1 MPTSLV
7 KTPRDERLWQKAK
20 DIAEE
25 AGHAE
30 NYAYIMGVYKKM
42 NPDRFDKSAA
52 FSTSRAMYLREEIAR
67 ALQRPLPAAR
77 KSREVGAVV
86 HELLAFLG
94 GQEFADGMTDRV
106 TQGIVRAAPRTAS
119 FSTIDPKVHDAID
132 MHVDAALRAIG
143 QSETTLRALRRSN
156 YPPTVA
162 ELDGVGAGLSKA
174 VGHVDPAKGM
184 AARVASR
191 HLRAYYDPG
200 HRSDT
205 GYLPGNVHQEAP
217 YRGVGSQV
225 PEPRD
230 RNGHPVPVPQYGML
244 KIPGYEW
251 HDKSESFHRNAAMR
265 RSAKAKKL
273 RVYDFDE
280 TLAVASGS
288 ITITHADGE
297 KTTINS
303 ATFAY
308 FKPSEGDKL
317 DFGAFNDVNNPR
329 KIKKNWEAFVRD
341 TEDPDVDVVILTA
354 RPKGS
359 ASAVSKFL
367 KSEGIKGVNVV
378 ALQSSDP
385 YDKARWID
393 KAIEDRGYRDVR
405 FVDDSTK
412 NANAVAEH
420 GKRHSESG
428 IQFESV
434 HSPHPHSDDEFIGA
448 ALKGSWSSDDPTI
461 AISEYKPKTP
471 TRDDGKSD
479 GGKSKPSA
487 WWESQSP
494 EFKKQYCNEHPASKY
509 CGRTASF
516 GGIVAA
522 KDPNDALKK
531 EISGRAQKSRNGKVR
546 TYVQSFLKKLN
557 AAGPA
562 AGIWVEQVEADFDDM
577 VRKPQGLLEDFD
589 TEDFDELH
597 LVLFGYRRKG
607 GRKATL
613 AHW

>member
-1 MPTSLV
+1 M
-7 KTPRDERLWQKAK
+7 
-20 DIAEE
+20 
-25 AGHAE
+25 
-30 NYAYIMGVYKKM
+30 
-42 NPDRFDKSAA
+42 PDRFDKSAA
-52 FSTSRAMYLREEIAR
+52 LSTSRAMYLREEIAR

-77 KSREVGAVV
+77 KVREVGAVV

-94 GQEFADGMTDRV
+94 GQEFADDMSDRV
-106 TQGIVRAAPRTAS
+106 TQGIVRSAPRTAS
-119 FSTIDPKVHDAID
+119 FTTIDPDVHNAID
-132 MHVDAALRAIG
+132 TEVRKALRAVEQAAG
-143 QSETTLRALRRSN
+143 TLGSFRHSM
-156 YPPTVA
+156 YPPTVRDMDDVRGSLGTA
-162 ELDGVGAGLSKA
+162 SQ
-174 VGHVDPAKGM
+174 HVERARSM
-184 AARVASR
+184 VSRVASR
-191 HLRAYYDPG
+191 HLLAYNPG
-200 HRSDT
+200 QRSDT
-205 GYLPGNVHQEAP
+205 GYLPGNVQQQPP

-230 RNGHPVPVPQYGML
+230 RDGRPAPVPQYGMME
-244 KIPGYEW
+244 IPGYEW
-251 HDKSESFHRNAAMR
+251 HDKSEGFHRNATR
-265 RSAKAKKL
+265 RRRAKAKKL

-288 ITITHADGE
+288 ISITHADGE

-317 DFGAFNDVNNPR
+317 DFGSFNDVNNPR

-341 TEDPDVDVVILTA
+341 SEDPDVDVVILTA

-367 KSEGIKGVNVV
+367 KSEGVEGVNVV

-412 NANAVAEH
+412 NAAAVAEH
-420 GKRHSESG
+420 GKRHSKAG
-428 IQFESV
+428 LQFESV

-448 ALKGSWSSDDPTI
+448 ALKKSWSSDDPTV
-461 AISEYKPKTP
+461 AVSEYKRKTTTP
-471 TRDDGKSD
+471 DDAKSD
-479 GGKSKPSA
+479 GGNGAKSKPSS

-494 EFKKQYCNEHPASKY
+494 EFKKQYCGEHPASKY

-516 GGIVAA
+516 GGMVAA
-522 KDPNDALKK
+522 KDPNEALNK
-531 EISGRAQKSRNGKVR
+531 EISGRARKSRNEKVR

-562 AGIWVEQVEADFDDM
+562 AGIWFEQVEADFDDM
-577 VRKPQGLLEDFD
+577 ARKPQGLMEDFD
-589 TEDFDELH
+589 AEDFDDLH
-597 LVLFGYRRKG
+597 EVLFGYPRKRG
-607 GRKATL
+607 GGKKAGWWDGTR
-613 AHW
+613 